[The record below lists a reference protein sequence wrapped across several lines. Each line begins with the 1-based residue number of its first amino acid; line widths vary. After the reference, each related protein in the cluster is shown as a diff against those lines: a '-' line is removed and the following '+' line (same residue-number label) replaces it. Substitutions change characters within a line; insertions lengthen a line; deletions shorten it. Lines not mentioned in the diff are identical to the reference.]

1 MWTLGCQ
8 AAKTIFTKAQNKA
21 LKVADHKRHNQSSAR
36 KQLIWNG
43 HAQWVEDTKFKRPT
57 QETQQ
62 SREREKSGS
71 SNSET
76 RQ

>member
-1 MWTLGCQ
+1 MQTLGCQ

-21 LKVADHKRHNQSSAR
+21 LKVADDKRHNQSSAK

-43 HAQWVEDTKFKRPT
+43 HRQWVEDTKIKRPT

-62 SREREKSGS
+62 SRQREKS
-71 SNSET
+71 
-76 RQ
+76 

>member
-1 MWTLGCQ
+1 MQTLGCQ

-21 LKVADHKRHNQSSAR
+21 LKVADDKRHNQSSAK

-43 HAQWVEDTKFKRPT
+43 RRQWVEDTKIKRPT

-62 SREREKSGS
+62 SRQREKS
-71 SNSET
+71 
-76 RQ
+76 